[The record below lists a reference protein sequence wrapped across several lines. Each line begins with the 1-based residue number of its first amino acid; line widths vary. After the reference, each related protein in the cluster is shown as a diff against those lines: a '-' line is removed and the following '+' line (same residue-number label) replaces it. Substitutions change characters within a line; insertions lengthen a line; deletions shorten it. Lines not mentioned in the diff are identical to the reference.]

1 MPPKRSSTS
10 SFPTRT
16 VYFIPSSLTL
26 GLMSAY
32 GDCTVMARICTSLP
46 RSSSAILL
54 NFGTSDQHG
63 SHQVAQKSTTEILP
77 FRSAALILPPA
88 TFSSSKSG
96 AGPLSCIGALSLELE
111 GGRDLHANR
120 QRAIGKAKAIFLIVL
135 YYNV

>member
-1 MPPKRSSTS
+1 MPPNRSSTS

-16 VYFIPSSLTL
+16 VYFIPSSFTF

-32 GDCTVMARICTSLP
+32 GDCTVMASICTSLP
-46 RSSSAILL
+46 RNSSAILL

-63 SHQVAQKSTTEILP
+63 SHHVAQKSTTEILP
-77 FRSAALILPPA
+77 FRSAALTLPPA

-96 AGPLSCIGALSLELE
+96 AGPLSCIGALSLVEA
-111 GGRDLHANR
+111 GRDLHANR
-120 QRAIGKAKAIFLIVL
+120 QRAIVKAKAILLIVF